1 MTVTIN
7 VGGEAEGEQGIPP
20 KLRQWNLAAECG
32 ETTSDRVM
40 YGSTPERI
48 MDIWDTSRA
57 WLVTLY

>member
-7 VGGEAEGEQGIPP
+7 VGGETEGEQGILP
-20 KLRQWNLAAECG
+20 KLRQWNLTAECG
-32 ETTSDRVM
+32 ETTRYRVM
-40 YGSTPERI
+40 DGSTLERI